1 MIGKI
6 ISHYRV
12 LEKLPSTGLRTGPST
27 EFIPSSSSGRRL
39 SEVERLRTGGGGGN
53 PDITGQARSREY
65 LLQEILE

>member
-27 EFIPSSSSGRRL
+27 G
-39 SEVERLRTGGGGGN
+39 LRTGGEGGN
-53 PDITGQARSREY
+53 PAATGQALPTDRDRSPRTS
-65 LLQEILE
+65 LHQEISE